1 MMKDVVKSFPHP
13 IPEVSR
19 SDVAVY
25 HNGYHSRASYG
36 AASYLVV
43 RDGGNVLVDSPRYF
57 GPLEQKI
64 RAMGGIEY
72 MFLTHEDDVA
82 DHERWWEICFP
93 HQKRKRRRAVCVDV
107 HMLYV

>member
-1 MMKDVVKSFPHP
+1 MKEVVKSFPHP
-13 IPEVSR
+13 IPEVSG

-43 RDGGNVLVDSPRYF
+43 RDGGNVMVDSPRYF

-64 RAMGGIEY
+64 RALGGIEY
-72 MFLTHEDDVA
+72 MFLSHEDDVA
-82 DHERWWEICFP
+82 DHERWFVEISP
-93 HQKRKRRRAVCVDV
+93 PPKKRKRLRRMRRCTHA
-107 HMLYV
+107 